1 MRNVEAVIE
10 ILNELENWV
19 DDERDDARGGE
30 ESFEPRDPMIE
41 RGIALKRVSQKIAE
55 LKARVENSSKP

>member
-1 MRNVEAVIE
+1 VRNVEAVIE